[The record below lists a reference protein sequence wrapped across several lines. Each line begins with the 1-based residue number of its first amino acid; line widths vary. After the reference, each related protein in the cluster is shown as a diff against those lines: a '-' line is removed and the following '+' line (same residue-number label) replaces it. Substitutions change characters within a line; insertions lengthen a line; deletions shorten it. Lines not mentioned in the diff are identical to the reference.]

1 MIFSPHERNHLPAS
15 CFWLDTSNCV
25 LAMRLLASLPTLLL
39 LLSSSSSHLTGFRVL
54 LLVLFSSSRCCCYG
68 FITTPSSLSS
78 AVASQSF
85 CRRGSDCGGASPFI
99 VAVPQQR
106 QSRGRLCLVP
116 FPSSLQIRQ
125 SGCARNTH
133 RNSNPNVGN
142 GEESN
147 NIPIRNNN
155 NQKKNWINLP
165 SLLQRLSWF
174 TPLWTVLA
182 AAVGLHFPDVLG
194 PTSLGSVTVVSR
206 SLFVLML
213 SMALNTTA
221 QEFVRACKSPFIL
234 MLNAACCFGLMPLF
248 AISVARVLHCTTA
261 QTTGTILLGCV
272 CGGQA
277 SNLFTLL
284 AGGDVSLSVVC
295 TLSTTLLGVVFT
307 PLLVQSLGSFATGY
321 SSAVVVDGWAVL
333 KSVVS
338 LVMGPLVLGI
348 GLGQVAPRTVE
359 KVSNVT
365 PLVGIGATLLLVAGG
380 AANAAAGATA
390 AGVSGWKN
398 AKTLGASILLP
409 MAGGAASL
417 LVTLHL
423 QPTQRRAVVMEVLS
437 KSPTLAY
444 VLSRKHFSDAAVSS
458 VPAAS
463 MVTLAVIGAL
473 VASLWRLIPL
483 PSSLVQ
489 EG

>member
-1 MIFSPHERNHLPAS
+1 MGDKDDSSVLPVRNERIKNLI
-15 CFWLDTSNCV
+15 D
-25 LAMRLLASLPTLLL
+25 
-39 LLSSSSSHLTGFRVL
+39 
-54 LLVLFSSSRCCCYG
+54 
-68 FITTPSSLSS
+68 I
-78 AVASQSF
+78 
-85 CRRGSDCGGASPFI
+85 RR
-99 VAVPQQR
+99 
-106 QSRGRLCLVP
+106 
-116 FPSSLQIRQ
+116 
-125 SGCARNTH
+125 
-133 RNSNPNVGN
+133 
-142 GEESN
+142 
-147 NIPIRNNN
+147 
-155 NQKKNWINLP
+155 
-165 SLLQRLSWF
+165 LLQRLSWF

-182 AAVGLHFPDVLG
+182 AAVGLRYSDLLG
-194 PTSLGSVTVVSR
+194 PTTLGSVTVVSR

-234 MLNAACCFGLMPLF
+234 ILNAACCFGLMPLL
-248 AISVARVLHCTTA
+248 AILVARVLHCNAA

-295 TLSTTLLGVVFT
+295 TLSTTLLGVVAT
-307 PLLVQSLGSFATGY
+307 PLLVQSLGFAMGF

-338 LVMGPLVLGI
+338 LVMGPLIFGI
-348 GLGQVAPRTVE
+348 GLGQMAPRTVE

-390 AGVSGWKN
+390 TVAGVTGWRN
-398 AKTLGASILLP
+398 AKTLGVSILLP
-409 MAGGAASL
+409 LAGGAVAL
-417 LVTLHL
+417 LFTQHL

-444 VLSRKHFSDAAVSS
+444 VLARKHFSDAAVSS
-458 VPAAS
+458 APAAS
-463 MVTLAVIGAL
+463 MVTLAIIGAA

-489 EG
+489 QEG